1 MGSSEA
7 QNKRLGGPAPPHPR
21 ETDARVTCAQGGG
34 TGWRVIDAA
43 LFVAIVALSLSS
55 GQLPLPVPAKV
66 GIGFGLLL
74 PTGCLLLAKSIRLFV
89 PALFFAIHAILSP
102 LVLLGLSR
110 LAFEYPQLYLLP
122 SIAIYLIIV
131 LSVPSLRRHVQWLHY
146 GQLTRGTIV
155 SGIVIVTGSALAL
168 VGWALFIAEDLS
180 IFLDYVPDVSLGVLV
195 IYGLAFTVTNPLVE
209 EFLARA
215 VLFDGFTALTQ
226 RMAIVIAAQAVVFA
240 IWHFEGFPGGLVG
253 SSMVLIWSIFLGL
266 LRHLSGGM
274 LAPLLVHF
282 FADLTIAL
290 IILFVLILPH
300 SDHEALRSITFVR
313 P

>member
-1 MGSSEA
+1 MGSGETQSQWPGVTA
-7 QNKRLGGPAPPHPR
+7 TPNPS
-21 ETDARVTCAQGGG
+21 ETDARVTCAQRGGS
-34 TGWRVIDAA
+34 GWRVIETA

-55 GQLPLPVPAKV
+55 GQLPLLVPTKV

-74 PTGCLLLAKSIRLFV
+74 ATGCLLLAESIRLFV

-102 LVLLGLSR
+102 LVLLGFSR

-131 LSVPSLRRHVQWLHY
+131 LSVPSLRRQVQWLHW

-155 SGIVIVTGSALAL
+155 SGIVIVAGSALAL
-168 VGWALFIAEDLS
+168 VGWALLIAEDLS
-180 IFLDYVPDVSLGVLV
+180 IFLDYVPDVPLGVLV

-215 VLFDGFTALTQ
+215 VLFDGFAALTQ

-253 SSMVLIWSIFLGL
+253 SSMVLAWSIFLGL

-300 SDHEALRSITFVR
+300 SDYETLRAITFVR

>member
-1 MGSSEA
+1 VI
-7 QNKRLGGPAPPHPR
+7 
-21 ETDARVTCAQGGG
+21 ET
-34 TGWRVIDAA
+34 A

-55 GQLPLPVPAKV
+55 GQLPLPVPTKV

-74 PTGCLLLAKSIRLFV
+74 ATGCLLLAESIRLFV
-89 PALFFAIHAILSP
+89 PALFFAIHATLSP

-131 LSVPSLRRHVQWLHY
+131 LSVPSLRRQVQWLHW
-146 GQLTRGTIV
+146 GRLTRGTIV
-155 SGIVIVTGSALAL
+155 SGIVIVAGSALAL
-168 VGWALFIAEDLS
+168 VGWALLIAEDLS
-180 IFLDYVPDVSLGVLV
+180 IFLDYVPDVPLGVLV

-215 VLFDGFTALTQ
+215 VLFDGFAALTQ

-240 IWHFEGFPGGLVG
+240 IWHFEGFPGGPVG
-253 SSMVLIWSIFLGL
+253 SSMVLAWSIFLGL

-290 IILFVLILPH
+290 IILFVLILAQ
-300 SDHEALRSITFVR
+300 SDHETLRAMYPRF
-313 P
+313 

>member
-1 MGSSEA
+1 MGSGEA
-7 QNKRLGGPAPPHPR
+7 QSQWPGVTAPSNPS
-21 ETDARVTCAQGGG
+21 ETDAGVACAQRSGS
-34 TGWRVIDAA
+34 GWRVIEAA

-55 GQLPLPVPAKV
+55 GQLSLPVPTKV

-74 PTGCLLLAKSIRLFV
+74 ATGCLLLAKSIRLFV

-102 LVLLGLSR
+102 LVLLGLSW

-131 LSVPSLRRHVQWLHY
+131 LSVPSLRRQVQWLNC
-146 GQLTRGTIV
+146 GRLTRGTIV
-155 SGIVIVTGSALAL
+155 SGSVIVAGSALAL
-168 VGWALFIAEDLS
+168 VGWALLIAEDLS
-180 IFLDYVPDVSLGVLV
+180 IFLDYVPDVPLGVLV

-215 VLFDGFTALTQ
+215 VLFDGFAALTQ

-253 SSMVLIWSIFLGL
+253 SSMVLVWSIFLGL

-300 SDHEALRSITFVR
+300 SDHETLRAITFVR